1 MSFAL
6 KRPVLVFGP
15 VALLV
20 VALALLTNVLP
31 FRDIVRQRQEIAAA
45 RSYLAELEAANAQLE
60 ERIEA
65 LQTPLEIER
74 LARERLGYVRPGEEA
89 FVVIDPGVDD
99 SPEVAAPTAGEEDPS
114 WWERIWAFLTGA
126 DLTG

>member
-1 MSFAL
+1 VSFAL

-89 FVVIDPGVDD
+89 FVVIDPGMDD
-99 SPEVAAPTAGEEDPS
+99 PPEAAAPTVGEEDPS